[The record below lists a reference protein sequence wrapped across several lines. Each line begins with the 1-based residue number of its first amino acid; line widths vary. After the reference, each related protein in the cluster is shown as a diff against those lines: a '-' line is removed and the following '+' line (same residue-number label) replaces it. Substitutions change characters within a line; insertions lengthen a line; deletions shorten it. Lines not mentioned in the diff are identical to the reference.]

1 MKICPKCQKQNDDG
15 AAFCTACGCP
25 LDAQAQG
32 AAQQNPNTGFNQQY
46 QSYAP
51 PYDPYDH
58 TAEFDPRDISENKVI
73 AMAVYLMG
81 WIGIIIALL
90 GSNSSPYA
98 AFHVRQ
104 ALKITVVGTLL
115 GICTLV
121 LFWTIIV
128 PVAAVIAM
136 LVLFVVNIICFF
148 QVCAG
153 KAKEPAIIRNLNFL
167 R

>member
-1 MKICPKCQKQNDDG
+1 MKICPKCQKQNDDS

-25 LDAQAQG
+25 LDAQG
-32 AAQQNPNTGFNQQY
+32 AAQQNPNAGFNPQY
-46 QSYAP
+46 QGYAP
-51 PYDPYDH
+51 AYDPYDH

-90 GSNSSPYA
+90 GSHSSPYA

-104 ALKITVVGTLL
+104 ALKITVVETLV
-115 GICTLV
+115 GICALV

-136 LVLFVVNIICFF
+136 LVLLVVNIICFF

-153 KAKEPAIIRNLNFL
+153 KAKEPAILRNLSFL